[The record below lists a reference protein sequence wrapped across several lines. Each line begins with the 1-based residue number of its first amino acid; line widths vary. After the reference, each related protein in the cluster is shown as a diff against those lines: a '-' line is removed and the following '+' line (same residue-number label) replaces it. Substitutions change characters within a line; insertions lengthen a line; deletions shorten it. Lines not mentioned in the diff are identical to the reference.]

1 MIKPACLPLLI
12 KRLARRL
19 QRLAGFFAIG
29 CRETCRSIK
38 TMRAA
43 QPPPRGLKPAP
54 RVEELLLPDVSP
66 LLPDDPLVP
75 DEPLPVAPPDVPLV
89 AAVGTACAVQVND
102 GVVLLVLVLLVE
114 EGSAHMTTRFLVVSI
129 YHTDTGVVVPL
140 VLVVPALLLL
150 GISGMYGSCPL
161 DVVVVC
167 ADAIPAGIAS
177 VAIKREIGF
186 MSSSSKL
193 NKRYELW

>member
-1 MIKPACLPLLI
+1 
-12 KRLARRL
+12 
-19 QRLAGFFAIG
+19 
-29 CRETCRSIK
+29 
-38 TMRAA
+38 MRY
-43 QPPPRGLKPAP
+43 QPPPKGLKPAP
-54 RVEELLLPDVSP
+54 PVDELLPPDVSP

-102 GVVLLVLVLLVE
+102 GVVLLVLVLLVD
-114 EGSAHMTTRFLVVSI
+114 EGSAHMTTRFLVVSM

-140 VLVVPALLLL
+140 VLVVPALPLLL

-177 VAIKREIGF
+177 VAIKRETGF
-186 MSSSSKL
+186 MSVSLRL